1 MTDDLNGWDT
11 DPVKARKY
19 LLEICGLKVEGFYG
33 FYFEDGTGFCGR
45 VENFIPYLIRRF
57 KWNPEDSFEIDLYV
71 VFSGYDLQE
80 GELIPPPEV
89 EGVVWEPGKKDPRF

>member
-1 MTDDLNGWDT
+1 MEDDLKGWGT

-19 LLEICGLKVEGFYG
+19 LIESCGLAEDKVYG

-57 KWNPEDSFEIDLYV
+57 KWNPEDRFEIDKDLG
-71 VFSGYDLQE
+71 FDGYTPQE
-80 GELIPPPEV
+80 GELTPPPEV
-89 EGVVWEPGKKDPRF
+89 EGVVWEPDKKDPRF